1 MAAIGQLLPWGD
13 LMASRMASGALPVAS
28 AAAGDLAGRVK
39 LVPGSMEG
47 CESALP
53 FADLN
58 LVAAQEI
65 GEIAPEFIEGGL
77 NFPGADDDEVG
88 SGPLDRERRLG

>member
-1 MAAIGQLLPWGD
+1 
-13 LMASRMASGALPVAS
+13 MASRMASGALPVAS

-88 SGPLDRERRLG
+88 SGPLIESVGWVDGDAQRGSLGWCS